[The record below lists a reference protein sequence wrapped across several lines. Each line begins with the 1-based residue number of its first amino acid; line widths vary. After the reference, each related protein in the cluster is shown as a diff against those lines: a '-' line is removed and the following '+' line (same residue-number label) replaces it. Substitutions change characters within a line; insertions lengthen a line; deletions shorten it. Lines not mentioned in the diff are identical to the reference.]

1 MVNLKRLYTD
11 ISSLSV
17 FSGLRARPL
26 FKHFLDI
33 FVRNDVG
40 EKLSA
45 YADMISIVYKNGGS
59 ITEAVRS
66 EAFEDEN
73 VYVKTVAK
81 GSEVSS
87 VIRTATYRELEVLQ
101 SFASLTVEDFTE
113 LLGTKRL
120 SPFATEKCD
129 LTSEFEA
136 RIANIGR
143 CGYGI
148 FASHPMFRLD
158 EDGEIS
164 PVISSDKTSL
174 NDFVG
179 YDDERGL
186 IVDNTVAFL
195 EGRPA
200 LNALLY
206 GDAGTGKSSTVKA
219 LVNRFF
225 GDGLR
230 LIEIRKDQLSSLPYI
245 MGRISEN
252 PLKFIVFIDD
262 LSFNKND
269 DNFSMLKAA
278 LEGSASVKAENALIY
293 ATSNRRHIVRETFD
307 DRDNDVHRNDTMQE
321 KLSLSDRFGLA
332 VLFGKP
338 NKSLY
343 LDIVHT
349 LAERW
354 GVDMETSVLD
364 IKAEEFALRRGNRS
378 PRCAEQF
385 VKSLL

>member
-17 FSGLRARPL
+17 FSGLRGRPL

-33 FVRNDVG
+33 FVCNEVG

-45 YADMISIVYKNGGS
+45 YADMISIVYKYGGS
-59 ITEAVRS
+59 ITDAVRS

-158 EDGEIS
+158 EDDEIS
-164 PVISSDKTSL
+164 PVISADKTSL

-225 GDGLR
+225 DDGLR